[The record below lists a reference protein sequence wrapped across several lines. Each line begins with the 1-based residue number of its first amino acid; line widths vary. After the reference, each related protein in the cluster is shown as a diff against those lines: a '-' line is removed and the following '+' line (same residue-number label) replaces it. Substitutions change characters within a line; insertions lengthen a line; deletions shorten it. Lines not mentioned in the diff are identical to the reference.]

1 MEKKH
6 LKTIQKYLLQII
18 DGVTHDNETPAALPL
33 GLGQE
38 CSLSPSTV
46 SACSKQFNEKKTRYT
61 VHDYWKGEGTFLV
74 FIMFVD
80 LENPGES
87 TYWQNRNS
95 HRHREQTRLPRW
107 GEWDKLGNWD

>member
-18 DGVTHDNETPAALPL
+18 DGVTHNNETPAALPL

-46 SACSKQFNEKKTRYT
+46 SACSKQFKEKKTRYT

-87 TYWQNRNS
+87 TENKN
-95 HRHREQTRLPRW
+95 
-107 GEWDKLGNWD
+107 